1 MVEYC
6 ISHNQ
11 NSRVYKYDSDVL
23 LISGY
28 FRQIIQI
35 FEKFKS
41 SASPESWNIWVWIS
55 EFHSKLIPDWAG
67 LNGIDPVWAQI
78 KNKKNC

>member
-1 MVEYC
+1 MVENC
-6 ISHNQ
+6 ISYNQ

-41 SASPESWNIWVWIS
+41 SASPESWNIWV
-55 EFHSKLIPDWAG
+55 
-67 LNGIDPVWAQI
+67 
-78 KNKKNC
+78 